1 MERLTGNTRPAGIGA
16 GALRTWGLIFLL
28 AGAVGRGLIQ
38 NTLLGLGTMTAEQ
51 ILQAMNETDGVMGMI
66 TLSLVL
72 QAIESCAV
80 PIFAFLTVEGY
91 QKTSDYKKYL
101 IRVFAIA
108 LVTEVLYNI
117 VMSGSVLNMA
127 TRNPVWCVVLGL
139 VLLGLFRYVDQ
150 KLKGNKL
157 MKFVMAIAGI
167 LWAQM
172 LKVDYGLFFMAI
184 LLTLWVMRNKPQ
196 FRLFVGMGVT
206 ALCTAISPFYLAA
219 TMGFMAIHFYNG
231 EKAEGGRVIQYV
243 AYPALLLV
251 CALAPMILA

>member
-101 IRVFAIA
+101 IRVIAVA
-108 LVTEVLYNI
+108 LVSELLYNI
-117 VMSGSVLNMA
+117 VMNGQFFAFES
-127 TRNPVWCVVLGL
+127 RNPVWGIVLALL
-139 VLLGLFRYVDQ
+139 VLGLFRYVDE
-150 KLKGNKL
+150 KMKGSKVI
-157 MKFVMAIAGI
+157 KIFMAMAGV
-167 LWAQM
+167 LWARM
-172 LKVDYGLFFMAI
+172 LNVEYGMFFVI
-184 LLTLWVMRNKPQ
+184 IVCVLWLMRGKPQ
-196 FRLFVGMGVT
+196 FRLFVGMG
-206 ALCTAISPFYLAA
+206 AAAMCTAISPFYLAS
-219 TMGFMAIHFYNG
+219 TMGFMAVHFYNG
-231 EKAEGGRVIQYV
+231 EQGESNSVIRYG
-243 AYPALLLV
+243 AYPAM
-251 CALAPMILA
+251 LAAVGAAAMFF